1 MYRLRPRER
10 KPFYGFTTAEMEKME
25 KLFTESREQSLEQ
38 EFCIRLAKRINCS
51 RRHAGKPAVKWNEVQ
66 SWFQERHQS
75 HPLKDADLPNTLK
88 DSLVVPEA
96 IPLNKT
102 HESPLAS
109 KGEKVPDLSELE
121 FEARSS
127 TDGAWYDVDS
137 FLNHRFLS
145 SGDAVVRVRFVGFGA
160 EEDEW
165 VNVKKN
171 IRERSLPLDH
181 SECGKVKVGDLV
193 LCFQERRDQARHYDA
208 HVVEIQR
215 RMHDIR
221 GCRCLFL
228 IRYDHNN
235 TEERVRLRRLCR
247 RPTD

>member
-1 MYRLRPRER
+1 ML
-10 KPFYGFTTAEMEKME
+10 
-25 KLFTESREQSLEQ
+25 
-38 EFCIRLAKRINCS
+38 
-51 RRHAGKPAVKWNEVQ
+51 GKPAVKWNEVQ
-66 SWFQERHQS
+66 SWWFQERHQS

-145 SGDAVVRVRFVGFGA
+145 SGEA
-160 EEDEW
+160 
-165 VNVKKN
+165 
-171 IRERSLPLDH
+171 
-181 SECGKVKVGDLV
+181 
-193 LCFQERRDQARHYDA
+193 ERRDQARHYDA

-221 GCRCLFL
+221 GCRCLVLGKSTFEKIMSPANGL
-228 IRYDHNN
+228 DLSSVQPGIFA
-235 TEERVRLRRLCR
+235 VFVRRLSKYEAG
-247 RPTD
+247 TIWLLKIK